1 MTNHM
6 IDYRNSDVLMNI
18 GGNTAENHPI
28 TMRWIEEAREKR
40 GAKLIVVDPRYTR
53 TAAVADLYV
62 PIRPGTNVAYLG
74 GLIAYILN
82 NELYHEEYIRHYTNA
97 ACLINEDFEFDEETG
112 LFSGVEED
120 PARNAKKYDLETWQY
135 QTDDDGNILK
145 DPDMEDPNCVLQI
158 MKRFYSKYSL
168 ENISKITGCPV
179 ETLEES
185 YKLFA
190 STGEPGKAGNILY
203 AMGITQFTH
212 GTQSVRSVA
221 VPQLLLGNI
230 GRPGGGVNAQRGQ
243 SNVQGCCDMGILYH
257 IVTGYNPTP
266 QRDAHPTLEDYYKNA
281 TPIGGYWVNRPAFMA
296 SMLKA
301 WYPDVDLEEAYQYLP
316 KLDGTDRSHIGTY
329 YLMGQEKVKGM
340 ICWADNPAVSGPT
353 AGDKRRYQANLDWLV
368 VVDPFENETAAFWK
382 PEAGSNPEEIDTEVF
397 LLPATVAYEREG
409 TKTNSGRWIQWQWKA
424 QEPPGEV
431 KSDLWIA
438 DRLFKAIRKEYE
450 AGGVKPEPI
459 LNMNW
464 DYGEDPDA
472 NLVAMEINGYRVA
485 DGSLLNSFGELK
497 EDGSTACGS
506 WIYTGFY
513 SDPDNPAC
521 KRRIPE
527 KEGIGLNPQWA
538 FSWPANRRIVYNR
551 GAADPQGTP
560 WNPEF
565 PLFKWED
572 GEWKMLDVPDFNAAI
587 PPEESARA
595 PFIMLPEGQ
604 GRLFT
609 NAHGGAGA
617 TSNDS
622 PLPIHYEPAESPVA
636 NVLYPGAT
644 FNPVSQRW
652 YDDHLV
658 ESKEELEKYP
668 YVITTYRVTEH
679 YQSGI
684 MTRNMPWLIEAMP
697 ELFIELDQELAEK
710 KGISN
715 GDTVI
720 IESKRLLKNGKQEG
734 IEAKACVT
742 KRFKPMVID
751 GNDVHVV
758 GLPFHWGFM
767 GMSKGD
773 VTNDLAPSIGDAN
786 STIPEY
792 KSFLCNIKRKE
803 V

>member
-1 MTNHM
+1 MV
-6 IDYRNSDVLMNI
+6 DYKNSDVFMNI

-28 TMRWIEEAREKR
+28 TMKWIEKAREER
-40 GAKLIVVDPRYTR
+40 NAKLVVVDPRYTR
-53 TAAVADLYV
+53 TAAVADVYA
-62 PIRPGTNVAYLG
+62 PIRPGTNAAYLG
-74 GLIAYILN
+74 GLINYILE
-82 NELYHEEYIRHYTNA
+82 NELYHEEYVKHYTNA
-97 ACLINEDFEFDEETG
+97 TYLINEDFDFDEEEG
-112 LFSGVEED
+112 LFSGVDDD
-120 PARNAKKYDLETWQY
+120 PDRNAKMYDLETWQY
-135 QTDDDGNILK
+135 QTDGNGNILK

-168 ENISKITGCPV
+168 DNISKITGCPIGP
-179 ETLEES
+179 LQES
-185 YKLFA
+185 YELFA
-190 STGEPGKAGNILY
+190 STGEPEKAGNILY

-243 SNVQGCCDMGILYH
+243 SNVQGCCDMGILFH
-257 IVTGYNPTP
+257 ILTGYMPVP
-266 QRDAHPTLEDYYKNA
+266 QRDAHPTLEDYNAA
-281 TPIGGYWVNRPAFMA
+281 TPEGGFWENRPSFIA

-301 WYPDVDLEEAYQYLP
+301 WYPDVDLEEAYSYLP
-316 KLDGTDRSHIGTY
+316 KLDGTDRSHIGSY
-329 YLMGQEKVKGM
+329 YMMGQGDVKGM

-353 AGDKRRYQANLDWLV
+353 AGDKRSYQANLDWLV

-424 QEPPGEV
+424 QEAPGEV

-450 AGGVKPEPI
+450 ENEGVKPEPI
-459 LNMNW
+459 LNMSW
-464 DYGEDPDA
+464 DYGEDPDP
-472 NLVAMEINGYRVA
+472 NLVAQEINGYRVD
-485 DGSLLNSFGELK
+485 DGSLLSSFVDLED
-497 EDGSTACGS
+497 DGSTACGS

-513 SDPDNPAC
+513 SDADDPAC
-521 KRRIPE
+521 KQRTPE
-527 KEGIGLNPQWA
+527 KEGIGLNSEWA

-551 GAADPQGTP
+551 GAADPQGNP

-572 GEWKMLDVPDFNAAI
+572 GEWEMMDVPDFNADI
-587 PPEESARA
+587 SPEESADA

-604 GRLFT
+604 ARLFT
-609 NAHGGAGA
+609 NAHGGAGG

-636 NVLYPGAT
+636 NVLYPQAT

-652 YDDHLV
+652 YPEDEHFGEVD
-658 ESKEELEKYP
+658 EYP
-668 YVITTYRVTEH
+668 YVMSTYRVTEH

-684 MTRNMPWLIEAMP
+684 MTRNMPWLVETMP
-697 ELFIELDQELAEK
+697 ELFIEMDEELAEE

-720 IESKRLLKNGKQEG
+720 IESKRKPEG

-742 KRFKPMVID
+742 KRIKPMEVD
-751 GNDVHVV
+751 GEKVHVV
-758 GLPFHWGFM
+758 GLPFHWGYM
-767 GMSKGD
+767 GLSKGD
-773 VTNDLAPSIGDAN
+773 VANDLAPSIGDAN

-792 KSFLCNIKRKE
+792 KSFLCNVKRKG